1 MPEFSAEF
9 LIQNENLWKSAVES
23 LLNTTIL
30 SERDEKWDKFI
41 LHDIPVEIFDCE
53 EGMLLLKNELEEYNF
68 IQLRKKPSKISEVR
82 VAETQNVHSVPEITK
97 LVSINVKHA
106 QKEVKFVNILCLS
119 ALIAKKNMH
128 LAQKNNLNPQ
138 TPIKI
143 RELRNDSGDKL
154 DIMQAV
160 EIPTFQN
167 SYNLLSDDS
176 D

>member
-1 MPEFSAEF
+1 VQTVKDMDTLQSHV
-9 LIQNENLWKSAVES
+9 L
-23 LLNTTIL
+23 
-30 SERDEKWDKFI
+30 
-41 LHDIPVEIFDCE
+41 
-53 EGMLLLKNELEEYNF
+53 
-68 IQLRKKPSKISEVR
+68 
-82 VAETQNVHSVPEITK
+82 ETQNVHSVPEITK

-119 ALIAKKNMH
+119 ALTAKKNMH
-128 LAQKNNLNPQ
+128 LAQKNSSNFNSPAKCKQNLNPQ
-138 TPIKI
+138 TPVKI